1 MVELLQ
7 HNQETY
13 QEIQEIFR
21 TKNRACVVQP
31 TGSGKSYLMLKLLED
46 YSDKKILIIQPQRYI
61 IEQFK
66 DTMPMEMKKFDVQ
79 FLTYS
84 KLTNLDNQGIENI
97 KPDLILIDEMHR
109 AGAKKW
115 QTGVKKLLNTYPDA
129 KTLGLSATPI
139 RYLDGSRNM
148 AEELFDGNMACDMSL
163 SDAIIRRIL
172 PLPRYISALYT
183 FENEIAKTSTKIA
196 QSHNSEEDKTKL
208 LDQVAE
214 LKKRLDKASGVPVIL
229 RKYLTGISGKF
240 IVFCRDINHLEEM
253 RSVVKQWFSDAGF
266 SDTKIYAVHSKNHSK
281 DTEFQTFRE
290 DNSDCIRLCLAVG
303 MLNEGI
309 HDIDGVIL
317 LRNTI
322 SPNLYYQQIGRA
334 LSCDGQLTPIIFD
347 LVANAQSLEEC
358 NLKSDL
364 AERIKREQSNNK
376 DFVEDFDLD
385 SFFILDEVIDA
396 VNQFKD
402 IESRLIDGF
411 ERGLEH
417 LEEYIKEHGDALV
430 PTRYVCSDGY
440 NLGRWMA
447 DRRIEYKNKVLSIHK
462 TKELEKLEFCWSVQD
477 IRFKER
483 IVQVICFAEKRKKLP
498 SSCSKDDYERKLG
511 AFLAT
516 QKKEKKKKGNGYP
529 QWKIELLES
538 IEGFTWELESF
549 KTFYDLLVGY
559 KRENGNLN
567 IKWEENWGEYKIG
580 QMLRY
585 WKQKYK
591 HGKIPD
597 DRLMKLKKLGLKLE
611 GHTDSLWKEKLELI
625 GLLAN
630 KEVKVKSKGEYSS
643 LYSFIVTTIKNNA
656 GRLTPEERKNV
667 ETVIGCCIDEIGN
680 RVETR
685 KIEVF
690 NDEGIYIETYNS
702 CLEASRN
709 LSQRFDIK
717 YNNCAIGRVC
727 KGKQKKHNGF
737 TFKYVNE
744 DTPLKVDGN

>member
-13 QEIQEIFR
+13 QEIQQIFK

-46 YSDKKILIIQPQRYI
+46 YYDKKILIIQPQRYI

-66 DTMPMEMKKFDVQ
+66 SSMPLEMEKIDVQ
-79 FLTYS
+79 FITYS
-84 KLTNLDNQGIENI
+84 KLSNLDNQEIESI

-115 QTGVKKLLNTYPDA
+115 QTGVKKLLNTYPNA

-163 SDAIIRRIL
+163 SDSIIRRIL

-183 FENEIAKTSTKIA
+183 FDNESARISTKIA
-196 QSHNSEEDKTKL
+196 QSHNSEEDKAKL
-208 LDQVAE
+208 LDQVEE

-281 DTEFQTFRE
+281 DKDFKTFKE

-317 LRNTI
+317 LRNII

-334 LSCDGQLTPIIFD
+334 LSCDGKLTPIIFD
-347 LVANAQSLEEC
+347 FVANGQSLEKC

-364 AERIKREQSNNK
+364 AERIKQEQSDNK
-376 DFVEDFDLD
+376 YFVDDFDLD
-385 SFFILDEVIDA
+385 SFFIFDEVIDA

-402 IESRLIDGF
+402 IENRLINGF
-411 ERGLEH
+411 EYGLQR
-417 LEEYIKEHGDALV
+417 LIKYIKEHGDTLV
-430 PTRYVCSDGY
+430 PRRYVCSDGFA
-440 NLGRWMA
+440 LGNWA
-447 DRRIEYKNKVLSIHK
+447 DKRKSEYKNNILSPHK
-462 TKELEKLEFCWSVQD
+462 IKKLEDLGFVWSTRN
-477 IRFKER
+477 IKFKEW
-483 IVQVICFAEKRKKLP
+483 VKKVISFTEMYGRTP
-498 SSCSKDDYERKLG
+498 NSCSKDDYERKLG
-511 AFLAT
+511 TFLVN
-516 QKKEKKKKGNGYP
+516 QKKEKKKKGNSYP

-538 IEGFTWELESF
+538 IKGFTWEFDSF

-559 KRENGNLN
+559 KKENGHLN
-567 IKWEENWGEYKIG
+567 IKQGEKFRKHKIG
-580 QMLRY
+580 IILMY
-585 WKQKYK
+585 WKQKYRNNQISK
-591 HGKIPD
+591 NE
-597 DRLMKLKKLGLKLE
+597 MKDLKKLGLKLE
-611 GHTDSLWKEKLELI
+611 SYTDLLWKERLELI
-625 GLLAN
+625 GILAN
-630 KEVKVKSKGEYSS
+630 KGVKVKSNGEYSS
-643 LYSFIVTTIKNNA
+643 LYFYIVTTIKNNA
-656 GRLTPEERKNV
+656 ERLTQEERKNV
-667 ETVIGCCIDEIGN
+667 EAVIGCCIDEMGN
-680 RVETR
+680 RIMRR

-690 NDEGIYIETYNS
+690 NDKSIYVETYDS
-702 CLEASRN
+702 CLDTAKN

-717 YNNCAIGRVC
+717 FNDSSIGRAC
-727 KGKQKKHNGF
+727 KKERKYKGF

-744 DTPLKVDGN
+744 DTVGS